1 MLSDAE
7 SKKDKKGMRARSITA
22 PTNKQ
27 WSDTQKVEAIQS
39 YLLLGNLALTSRIL
53 GIPEITLRVWKTTD
67 WWKDK
72 VQEIKTQDRIVLSS
86 RMKKIVDASL
96 TVVEDRLVNGDFQ
109 FDQKTGQT
117 VRKPV
122 NLKDAHKVA
131 VDLQDRQ
138 ELLEKTEKPETSD
151 EGIETRL
158 LKLAE
163 KFADMATMKIEQQA
177 LEKRTVVVE
186 DARVVDDYEMP
197 QMPSQ

>member
-1 MLSDAE
+1 MLSDAN
-7 SKKDKKGMRARSITA
+7 SKKNKKGMRPRSITA

-27 WSDTQKVEAIQS
+27 WSDNQKVEAIQS

-72 VQEIKTQDRIVLSS
+72 VHELKTQDRIQLSS

-96 TVVEDRLVNGDFQ
+96 TVVEDRLINGDFQ
-109 FDQKTGQT
+109 FDQKSGEV

-138 ELLEKTEKPETSD
+138 ELMEKTEKPETSD

-163 KFADMATMKIEQQA
+163 KFADMASMKIEQQA
-177 LEKRTVVVE
+177 LEKRTIVVE
-186 DARVVDDYEMP
+186 DAKVVNEYE
-197 QMPSQ
+197 